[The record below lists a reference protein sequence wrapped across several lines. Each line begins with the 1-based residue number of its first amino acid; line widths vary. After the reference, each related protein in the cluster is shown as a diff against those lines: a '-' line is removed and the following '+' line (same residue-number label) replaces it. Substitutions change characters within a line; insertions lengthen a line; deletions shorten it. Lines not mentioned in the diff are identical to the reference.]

1 MAKAMTPRVRRMMG
15 PASWLSI
22 EALELRARWLGAGT
36 VRVAAARGALLEL
49 AVNGAVPAVL
59 VLLEHT
65 VRIGDLS
72 CACKHLIL
80 SILGLG
86 REVLGEGGDLRH
98 ELLDDRLDV
107 RGQDHTLADDG
118 PDVLDDVAVGLD
130 GRRDVLAEVVDL
142 VAQRLDG
149 SLRTEE
155 RVELLVHL
163 VDDAGD
169 HVLGL
174 VEGERLAHVEGVGE
188 AHHLA
193 PDRGEAGALLLLAL
207 HHGVGHLIE
216 DRLGPR
222 DVSGG
227 HCQVRGACNRCR
239 CRGRR
244 FRCHS
249 ACPFN
254 ARVNKRS
261 GSLYMAR
268 NLANATLPRKAYITG
283 CVKSTK

>member
-22 EALELRARWLGAGT
+22 EALELRARWLGAVT

-118 PDVLDDVAVGLD
+118 TDVLLHDVAVGLD
-130 GRRDVLAEVVDL
+130 RRRDVLAEVVDL

-149 SLRTEE
+149 SLRTEK

-163 VDDAGD
+163 LDDAGD

-174 VEGERLAHVEGVGE
+174 VEGERLAHVERV
-188 AHHLA
+188 LDDLT
-193 PDRGEAGALLLLAL
+193 PDRREGDALVL
-207 HHGVGHLIE
+207 
-216 DRLGPR
+216 
-222 DVSGG
+222 
-227 HCQVRGACNRCR
+227 
-239 CRGRR
+239 
-244 FRCHS
+244 
-249 ACPFN
+249 
-254 ARVNKRS
+254 
-261 GSLYMAR
+261 
-268 NLANATLPRKAYITG
+268 
-283 CVKSTK
+283 